1 MEQYLPLGVTLLTVL
16 ANALVNFSGE
26 SIKEISDKYNIK
38 SNITFTPASFTFS
51 IWGVIYSLLLY
62 ITFTY
67 HKDILTIKTPFGSI
81 FILFII
87 SSILN
92 ALWLYTW
99 GKSLEISSIIL
110 IMLAS
115 ILMLITVELNKTNVD
130 KILIYTFGIYT
141 AWTFIAALLNLST
154 LLISNNLVNN
164 NIMKYIIV
172 GILTLLPFLLK
183 HVFKNILDKSIIPM
197 LLVFIWGSFGT
208 IMNGNN
214 NLIFLA
220 PILSAIINIFL

>member
-1 MEQYLPLGVTLLTVL
+1 MEKYLPVGVTLLTIL

-26 SIKEISDKYNIK
+26 SIKEISNKYNIK
-38 SNITFTPASFTFS
+38 YKITITPAPFTFS

-62 ITFTY
+62 VTFTY

-81 FILFII
+81 FTLFVI

-141 AWTFIAALLNLST
+141 AWVIVATLFNLST
-154 LLISNNLVNN
+154 LLSSKNLVNN
-164 NIMKYIIV
+164 NIIKYIIV
-172 GILTLLPFLLK
+172 GILTLLPFLIK
-183 HVFKNILDKSIIPM
+183 HIFKNILDKSILPM

-214 NLIFLA
+214 NLIFLV
-220 PILSAIINIFL
+220 PILSAIINVFI